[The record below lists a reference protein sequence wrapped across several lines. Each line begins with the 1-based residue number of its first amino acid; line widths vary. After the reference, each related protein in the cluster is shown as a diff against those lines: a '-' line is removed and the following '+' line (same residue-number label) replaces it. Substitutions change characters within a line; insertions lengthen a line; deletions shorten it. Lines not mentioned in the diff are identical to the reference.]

1 MKQPVRDYHT
11 PEGLQEFYKQA
22 VERARKRKMLQQE
35 KNDQEQDETTKTE

>member
-22 VERARKRKMLQQE
+22 MERARKRTNLQDKE
-35 KNDQEQDETTKTE
+35 NSKNGNNKTK